1 MQDKF
6 DPFETFNTLVKGW
19 WKIVLVA
26 AMGGLLG
33 LTVSFIMPPVYQA
46 EAVFHASIDFTEIN
60 FENLVD
66 QNGEPAKFTQYDEDL
81 ALQIVQRAVIAE
93 QDKAFAYAVSLDS
106 EIDQRTFERDHQIQ
120 RYNAQ
125 WVLRYRHADPEVARA
140 IVNYWAEDSFERIK
154 QDQASGT
161 AESFVLVD
169 WDSKASTPQT
179 PTYRNR
185 NTLVLTGTLI
195 GFVAGVIGVD
205 FRGRFGVQ
213 VQEKAS

>member
-6 DPFETFNTLVKGW
+6 DPLETFNTLMKGW
-19 WKIVLVA
+19 WKIVLAA

-33 LTVSFIMPPVYQA
+33 LAVSFIMPPVYQA

-66 QNGEPAKFTQYDEDL
+66 QNGEPVKFTQYDEDL

-93 QDKAFAYAVSLDS
+93 QDKAFAYAVSLDPG
-106 EIDQRTFERDHQIQ
+106 IDQRAFERDHQIQ

-125 WVLRYRHADPEVARA
+125 WFLRYRHPDPEVAQA

-154 QDQASGT
+154 HDQASGM

-169 WDSKASTPQT
+169 WVSKAPTPQA
-179 PTYRNR
+179 PTYLNR
-185 NTLVLTGTLI
+185 NTLVLAGTLI
-195 GFVAGVIGVD
+195 GLVAGVVGVD
-205 FRGRFGVQ
+205 FRGRYGVQ
-213 VQEKAS
+213 RQEKVS